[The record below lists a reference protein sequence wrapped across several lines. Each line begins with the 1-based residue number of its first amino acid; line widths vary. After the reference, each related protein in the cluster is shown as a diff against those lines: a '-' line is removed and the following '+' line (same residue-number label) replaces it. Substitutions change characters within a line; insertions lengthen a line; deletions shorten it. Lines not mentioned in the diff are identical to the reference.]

1 MWIARGLESFPPE
14 VRGSVVALGTFDGV
28 HLAHR
33 AILAMAVERARELGV
48 PAVGCT
54 FDPHPAEVLQPGRA
68 PQPITPLEERL
79 DLMATTGI
87 GGTVV
92 LPFNRETAAIE
103 PEVFVKD
110 VLLGRLLAREIVVGY
125 NHTFGRAARGNAEL
139 LRQLAERLGFQ
150 ARIAPPY
157 ELDGVPVSSSE
168 IRSALQAGD
177 VERAARFLGRPYSVG
192 GRVVQGDGRGRSLG
206 FPTANLEPDRTPL
219 VRTGVYAC
227 GVSIDGERRQAVV
240 NVGVRPTFGVNVL
253 GIEAHVLDFEAD
265 LYGKR
270 IRIDFLRRLRDE
282 TRFPSVD
289 ALRAQIAADIASAR
303 QAWSAWS

>member
-14 VRGSVVALGTFDGV
+14 SRGSVVALGTFDGV

-33 AILAMAVERARELGV
+33 SILATAVERGRALGV
-48 PAVGCT
+48 PAIGCT

-68 PQPITPLEERL
+68 PQPITTLEERL
-79 DLMATTGI
+79 ALIETTGVD
-87 GGTVV
+87 GTVV

-125 NHTFGRAARGNAEL
+125 NHTFGRAARGNAEI

-157 ELDGVPVSSSE
+157 EVDGVPVSSSE

-177 VERAARFLGRPYSVG
+177 VERAALFLGRPYSVA
-192 GRVVQGDGRGRSLG
+192 GRVVRGDGRGRSLG
-206 FPTANLEPDRTPL
+206 FPTANLDPDRAPL

-227 GVSIDGERRQAVV
+227 GVILDGKSRQAVV
-240 NVGVRPTFGVNVL
+240 NVGVRPTFGENVL
-253 GIEAHVLDFEAD
+253 GVEAHVLDFASD
-265 LYGKR
+265 LYGQR

-282 TRFPSVD
+282 TRFPSID
-289 ALRAQIAADIASAR
+289 ALRAQIAADIAKAR
-303 QAWSAWS
+303 QAQS